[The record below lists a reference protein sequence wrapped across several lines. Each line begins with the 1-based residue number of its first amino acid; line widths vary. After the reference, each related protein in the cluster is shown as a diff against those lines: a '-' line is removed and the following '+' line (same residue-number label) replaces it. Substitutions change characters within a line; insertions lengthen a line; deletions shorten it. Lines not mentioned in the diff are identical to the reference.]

1 MDYSGYTEQ
10 HDYCLQQPWQT
21 NSDASATVG
30 SWSSMNGGLRP
41 PEPQAQGSSDTKKLT
56 IAKKTSLH
64 RRCRLLLQTLW
75 RDCRP
80 RRRRLEF
87 VELRRI
93 STAKSS
99 TDQSRRRHFCTVAV
113 AFFRRNHSKID
124 LFKCCF
130 IYIHYNEVLTLNCNS
145 STCTYST

>member
-56 IAKKTSLH
+56 IAKK
-64 RRCRLLLQTLW
+64 RRHCIDDVGYCYKRCGAIVDPGAVDSNLSN
-75 RDCRP
+75 CVEFP
-80 RRRRLEF
+80 RRSRRLTSHAAVIF
-87 VELRRI
+87 FDAI
-93 STAKSS
+93 TQKSTYLSAVLS
-99 TDQSRRRHFCTVAV
+99 TFTTTKYR
-113 AFFRRNHSKID
+113 
-124 LFKCCF
+124 L
-130 IYIHYNEVLTLNCNS
+130 
-145 STCTYST
+145 